1 MIIYCLT
8 FKNIFILMSLNI
20 FQYIPESKTKDV
32 DIPTSFRQ
40 HIVEER
46 WFSSPIKI
54 KNIQETKRKFTVLD
68 DEDPCI
74 LSLAL
79 PSHHLHYHLHSP
91 LPLVLHHLN
100 SPLLHLHLLIL
111 HHQILPLLPQNQ
123 PNLQIVNQ
131 LITQITL

>member
-1 MIIYCLT
+1 
-8 FKNIFILMSLNI
+8 MSLKI
-20 FQYIPESKTKDV
+20 FQHIPESKTKDV
-32 DIPTSFRQ
+32 DLSTLFRQ
-40 HIVEER
+40 HIAEER

-54 KNIQETKRKFTVLD
+54 KSIQETKRKFTVLD

-79 PSHHLHYHLHSP
+79 PSHHLYHHLHSP
-91 LPLVLHHLN
+91 LSLVLHHLN

-111 HHQILPLLPQNQ
+111 QHQILPLLPQRH

-131 LITQITL
+131 LITQITF